1 MYYDPLYIQTIYER
15 QIYRIGKIMDVRTF
29 CLGVLSLGDATGYEI
44 KKQAEDGPFSHFY
57 KAGFGSIY
65 PALARLA
72 ADGLIVGRDEAQ
84 AGKPDKR
91 VYALTPAGS
100 AALADA
106 LTDHATGVAVRDDIR
121 SEFLFLMF
129 FAHLMPAHRVARQID
144 AHIALYRECLGHIE
158 ERARDPECAHKLPGH
173 VFVRGVGLA
182 VYRALHDYLRDNR
195 DALLAE
201 LSARRQDAAE

>member
-1 MYYDPLYIQTIYER
+1 
-15 QIYRIGKIMDVRTF
+15 MDVRTF

-72 ADGLIVGRDEAQ
+72 ADGLITGRDEAQ

-91 VYALTPAGS
+91 IYAVTPAGK

-106 LTDHATGVAVRDDIR
+106 LTDHATGIAVEDDIR

-144 AHIALYRECLGHIE
+144 AHIALYRECLDHIE
-158 ERARDPECAHKLPGH
+158 AKASDPASEHQLPGH

-182 VYRALHDYLRDNR
+182 VYRAFHDYLRDNR
-195 DALLAE
+195 DAFLAQ
-201 LSARRQDAAE
+201 LGAGRQNAAE

>member
-1 MYYDPLYIQTIYER
+1 
-15 QIYRIGKIMDVRTF
+15 MDVRTF
-29 CLGVLSLGDATGYEI
+29 CLGVLSLGDSTGYEI

-72 ADGLIVGRDEAQ
+72 ADGLIIGRDEAQ

-91 VYALTPAGS
+91 IYELTPRGS

-106 LTDHATGVAVRDDIR
+106 LTDHATGIAVEDDIR
-121 SEFLFLMF
+121 SEFLFMMF

-144 AHIALYRECLGHIE
+144 AHIALYRECLDHIE
-158 ERARDPECAHKLPGH
+158 AKAKDPSSAHHLPGQT
-173 VFVRGVGLA
+173 FVRGVGLA
-182 VYRALHDYLRDNR
+182 VYRAFHDYLRDNR
-195 DALLAE
+195 DAFLAE
-201 LSARRQDAAE
+201 LNAGRQNAAE

>member
-1 MYYDPLYIQTIYER
+1 
-15 QIYRIGKIMDVRTF
+15 MDVRTF

-72 ADGLIVGRDEAQ
+72 ADGLIVGRDETQ

-91 VYALTPAGS
+91 IYAVTPAGR

-106 LTDHATGVAVRDDIR
+106 LTDHATGIAVPDDIR

-129 FAHLMPAHRVARQID
+129 FAHLMPPHRVARQID
-144 AHIALYRECLGHIE
+144 AHIALYRECLDHIE
-158 ERARDPECAHKLPGH
+158 ERAKDPAAGQLPGH

-182 VYRALHDYLRDNR
+182 VYRAFHDYLRDNR
-195 DALLAE
+195 DAFLAE
-201 LSARRQDAAE
+201 LVARRQNAAE

>member
-1 MYYDPLYIQTIYER
+1 
-15 QIYRIGKIMDVRTF
+15 MDVRTF

-91 VYALTPAGS
+91 VYALTPSGRRS
-100 AALADA
+100 LADA
-106 LTDHATGVAVRDDIR
+106 LTDAATGVAVPDDIR

-144 AHIALYRECLGHIE
+144 AHLALYRECLDHIE
-158 ERARDPECAHKLPGH
+158 AKAKSADCASEAPGRA
-173 VFVRGVGLA
+173 FVRGVGLA

-195 DALLAE
+195 DAFLAGLE
-201 LSARRQDAAE
+201 AGRQNAAE

>member
-1 MYYDPLYIQTIYER
+1 
-15 QIYRIGKIMDVRTF
+15 MDVRTF

-44 KKQAEDGPFSHFY
+44 KKQSEDGPFSHFY

-91 VYALTPAGS
+91 VYALTPAGRV
-100 AALADA
+100 ALADA
-106 LTDHATGVAVRDDIR
+106 LTDLATGTAVPDDIR

-129 FAHLMPAHRVARQID
+129 FAHLMPAHRVARQVD
-144 AHIALYRECLGHIE
+144 AHIALYRGCLEQIE
-158 ERARDPECAHKLPGH
+158 SKAKDPARAADPPGH
-173 VFVRGVGLA
+173 DFVRGVGLA
-182 VYRALHDYLRDNR
+182 VYRAFHDYLRDNR
-195 DALLAE
+195 DTLLARLE
-201 LSARRQDAAE
+201 AGRRDAAE